1 MSMMQEK
8 QTFCAPAGFGL
19 TGRLRGS
26 VFWVR
31 LTGLRVRLGLSAL
44 ASSSS
49 HRGDLMK
56 VQSNLQPDEIYIDK
70 IKNGR
75 ARLLCRWNIEEQS
88 ITDDNGETSTIYE
101 YNEKVL
107 WWTFPLEDESGLV
120 LDNIDNISQYIQNN
134 KLEILNFAKGAE
146 VNL

>member
-1 MSMMQEK
+1 
-8 QTFCAPAGFGL
+8 
-19 TGRLRGS
+19 
-26 VFWVR
+26 
-31 LTGLRVRLGLSAL
+31 
-44 ASSSS
+44 
-49 HRGDLMK
+49 MK
-56 VQSNLQPDEIYIDK
+56 VQSTIQPDEIYIDK

-75 ARLLCRWNIEEQS
+75 ARLLCRWNIEENS
-88 ITDDNGETSTIYE
+88 ITNEYDETTTIYE